1 MTGLNE
7 ILRTKG
13 VSHLIV
19 CGVTTEAPDGLLKG
33 HRVAMASESDILE
46 ISIFDWPNV
55 LFSLERSLSCDYCWY
70 TVHPVLS

>member
-33 HRVAMASESDILE
+33 HRVAMASKSDILE
-46 ISIFDWPNV
+46 ISIFD
-55 LFSLERSLSCDYCWY
+55 
-70 TVHPVLS
+70 

>member
-19 CGVTTEAPDGLLKG
+19 CGVTTEAPDGLKG
-33 HRVAMASESDILE
+33 GNSKYITSDIQ
-46 ISIFDWPNV
+46 IPFRDRNI
-55 LFSLERSLSCDYCWY
+55 
-70 TVHPVLS
+70 